1 MPRGDKSKYTD
12 KQKRQAEHIEE
23 SMEKRGMPEKEAE
36 RRAWMTVN
44 AIHKGGERRGGGGF
58 GKPEDKSIYRKGGRK
73 GARARAGKSQSAT
86 GGSRKGARGRS
97 RTKA

>member
-23 SMEKRGMPEKEAE
+23 SMEKRGMPEKEAA

-44 AIHKGGERRGGGGF
+44 KIHKGGEKPGGGGY
-58 GKPEDKSIYRKGGRK
+58 GKAEDKSVYRKGGQK
-73 GARARAGKSQSAT
+73 GGRARAGKSQSAT

-97 RTKA
+97 SAR